1 MCSRTSALPT
11 CIDSSCNGTYIVFLS
26 CEISCTVFELP
37 LVNNGIGITHTQVVI
52 LSFPVSS
59 IIGSIQMLEKGSKML
74 KVICT
79 STGGRPLT
87 MSITGPSG
95 YVENM
100 TKIVNIS
107 DIKGVGKDNF
117 SAEANWTKGTHGDT
131 YVCFASNG
139 VSNASDVVSLKGMSV
154 SLVIIMN
161 DTV

>member
-1 MCSRTSALPT
+1 
-11 CIDSSCNGTYIVFLS
+11 
-26 CEISCTVFELP
+26 
-37 LVNNGIGITHTQVVI
+37 
-52 LSFPVSS
+52 
-59 IIGSIQMLEKGSKML
+59 MLEKGSKML

-107 DIKGVGKDNF
+107 DIQGVGNDNF
-117 SAEANWTKGTHGDT
+117 SAEANWKKGTHGDM

-154 SLVIIMN
+154 ILVVIMD